1 MFDVWY
7 VFEDQCSYEA
17 TFATEAE
24 AEAYAEEMGREIV
37 DTYSEGYEVT
47 THGEM
52 PAL

>member
-7 VFEDQCSYEA
+7 IYEDRCSYEA

-24 AEAYAEEMGREIV
+24 AEAYAAEMTAELV

-47 THGEM
+47 AHGEM